1 MERTHHAFQ
10 VDEKMR
16 NDRKTELMSPAGG
29 MGSLA
34 AALKAGADS
43 IYFGV
48 GDLNM
53 RSRASA
59 NFAVTDIPEV
69 VRKCRVFSAKAYLA
83 LNTLLYD
90 DDLDEMRSVCDV
102 AKSAGVD
109 AIIASDVAAIS
120 YASSIGISVHVSV
133 QANVGNIEAVRFFA
147 TFADVMVLAREL
159 TLPQI
164 EAIIAAIDRDS
175 IRGPS
180 GELVK
185 VELFAHGAL
194 CVSVSGRCYMSLS
207 TYNSSGNR
215 GACFQN
221 CRRSYRVVDEETG
234 DELVID
240 NKYVMSPKDI
250 CMIRVM
256 DQLVATSVS
265 IFKLEGRG
273 RSADYVGVVTK
284 VYREAL
290 DALEDGSY
298 STARFAD
305 WEDSLSTVF
314 NRGFWHGGYYL
325 GEPTEQWSGYS
336 GNRAVEKKT
345 YVGSVTNY
353 FAKIAVGE
361 LTLKAGGIKE
371 GDELLFVGPTT
382 GAVKTTAA
390 GMRLDDADVES
401 ADKGDVVSIGV
412 ETKVRRGD
420 KIYLITLS
428 DEN

>member
-1 MERTHHAFQ
+1 M
-10 VDEKMR
+10 
-16 NDRKTELMSPAGG
+16 KTELMAPAGG
-29 MGSLA
+29 MDSLA

-48 GDLNM
+48 GELNM

-59 NFAVTDIPEV
+59 NFAVSDIPKV
-69 VRKCRVFSAKAYLA
+69 VRKCRVFGAKAYLA
-83 LNTLLYD
+83 LNTLMYD
-90 DDLDEMRSVCDV
+90 DDLDEMRSVCDA
-102 AKSAGVD
+102 AKAAGVD
-109 AIIASDVAAIS
+109 AVIASDVAVLS
-120 YASSIGISVHVSV
+120 YLASIGLSAHVSV

-147 TFADVMVLAREL
+147 EFADVMVLAREL
-159 TLPQI
+159 TLSQI
-164 EAIIAAIDRDS
+164 ETIISSIATDS

-180 GELVK
+180 GELVR

-194 CVSVSGRCYMSLS
+194 CVSVSGKCYMSLA

-250 CMIRVM
+250 CMMRVM
-256 DQLVATSVS
+256 DQLVAAGVS

-273 RSADYVGVVTK
+273 RSADYVDVVTK

-290 DALEDGSY
+290 DALEDGAY
-298 STARFAD
+298 SPARFAD
-305 WEDSLSTVF
+305 WENSLATVF

-345 YVGSVTNY
+345 HVGNVTNY
-353 FAKIAVGE
+353 FAKIAVAE
-361 LTLKAGGIKE
+361 LTLNAGGIKE

-382 GAVKTTAA
+382 GAVKTTVA
-390 GMRLDDADVES
+390 GMRLDDHPADFAE
-401 ADKGDVVSIGV
+401 KGSVVSIRV
-412 ETKVRRGD
+412 DTKVRRGD
-420 KIYLITLS
+420 KIYLITLI
-428 DEN
+428 